1 MKFHALTLS
10 KNRHLT
16 VLEKNEVNK
25 LFDNKV
31 KRMPEDLF
39 EELADFDVIKTEESV
54 GLTIV
59 VLDVGKT
66 YEQLEEDNRVSRQS
80 AKNAM
85 KKIGL
90 MSAMLM
96 SSLNNDAYHE

>member
-10 KNRHLT
+10 RNRHLT

-25 LFDNKV
+25 LFDDKA
-31 KRMPEDLF
+31 KRMSEDLF

-54 GLTIV
+54 GLTVV

-66 YEQLEEDNRVSRQS
+66 YEQLEEDQREAGQS

-85 KKIGL
+85 KKIRL
-90 MSAMLM
+90 LSTMMM
-96 SSLNNDAYHE
+96 SSFNNDAYHE

>member
-10 KNRHLT
+10 RNRHLT
-16 VLEKNEVNK
+16 ILEKNEVNK
-25 LFDNKV
+25 LFDDKA
-31 KRMPEDLF
+31 KRMSEDLF

-54 GLTIV
+54 GLTVV

-66 YEQLEEDNRVSRQS
+66 YEQLEEDQREAGQS

-85 KKIGL
+85 KKIRL
-90 MSAMLM
+90 LSTMMM
-96 SSLNNDAYHE
+96 SSFNNDAYHE